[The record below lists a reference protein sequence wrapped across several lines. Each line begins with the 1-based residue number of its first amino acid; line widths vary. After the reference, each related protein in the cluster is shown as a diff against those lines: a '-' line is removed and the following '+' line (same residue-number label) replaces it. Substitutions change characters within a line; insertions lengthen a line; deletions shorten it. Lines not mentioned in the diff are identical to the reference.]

1 MICSPRGIPALAKT
15 NRISLSSVT
24 MLTLSIYFN
33 RLPYRSFTRLLFFS
47 LLLAYVPAQGQEADA
62 YRQFYEGFRNPPSHA
77 HPLVY
82 HWWLG
87 GHVDTV
93 RLKEEI
99 KAFKEAGVA
108 GFTIF
113 EIGSRDTVL
122 VGTGP
127 EFLGNE
133 SLRNIRLAVDEAGK
147 YGMEVGLNTASSW
160 NAGGKWVTPQHA
172 AKSIYQSVVKAT
184 GGSGLNLKIP
194 FPEIPERD
202 PRGRKRMID
211 FGKDGKPVYSQEIA
225 ILAIPVGAAVAD
237 TSVVVD
243 LSPYFDTK
251 TETLSWNAPSG
262 EWKIVRYVCSN
273 SGENLVLP
281 SKYSAGPIIDHFDA
295 EATAFHFNYIISRLE
310 SVLGDLRKT
319 ALKSL
324 YMASYEARG
333 FTWTPTLAAEF
344 RRINGYDVRKFLPVL
359 FDESSFT
366 PEVTAKFKAD
376 FQRTMSELMIHN
388 FYMKSKE
395 ICNAHG
401 LKNNSEAGGPG
412 LPLHNVP
419 VEPLKALGKGLDI
432 PRGEFWI
439 NHEQFNRDG
448 MDILRVVK
456 EVSSA
461 SNIYGAKIVEMEAFT
476 SFQHWQ
482 EGPFEMKPFGDRAF
496 AEGMNRVVVHG
507 STHNPAGTG
516 YPGIVYHAG
525 THYNDKRVWWK
536 KVRPFNEYLARV
548 SYILQK
554 ADFEADIA
562 YYYGDTIPNYGGHK
576 HGRFSP
582 GAGYDYELVN
592 TETLLNL
599 EVKDGRIVNP
609 RNGAAFRLLAL
620 AEEKEIN
627 PKVLEKLSEL
637 AGKGAVIVGPKPGK
651 PGIYRGM
658 SAAQMLK
665 TMKVI
670 PDFDYDDKGMYTL
683 DYTHYRKSGLDFY
696 FVVNTTGSWITR
708 NLSFRQPHKT
718 PEIWDPVS
726 GRVAAVSVFEQGP
739 DRVSLPLTLAPFES
753 KFVVFRTGNTG
764 ERFTKISS
772 AGIDPP
778 KITYRE
784 NDMEIWEDGLFELQ
798 HGKETRKIRNRLSTQ
813 TLEGAWEVYFDK
825 KWGAPEKA
833 VFPALTSWTLS
844 DIDGIKYYSGTARY
858 EKQFLHPV
866 HPNDYPNGR
875 IYLDLGDL
883 SHVAEVWL
891 NGRPLGITWAK
902 PYRFDVTGLL
912 VPGLNKVVV
921 EVANTWSNRITGDA
935 ITGQKFTKTHIA
947 DTFIKGVNQ
956 NRIRW
961 KDVPLIP
968 SGLFGPVTL
977 TTILPVALPRELRTA
992 GIFSDHM
999 VLQRDKPIPVWGTG
1013 TPGEELSVQLGD
1025 KSVRCKVGDDGNWR
1039 TDLPSFAAGG
1049 PYVMKV
1055 QGKTKKLEFKNV
1067 LVGDV
1072 WFASGQSNMEHAIAG
1087 WEWIPHSG
1095 ILNYEKELKESNN
1108 PNIRVFNVSL
1118 FPSPQPLADLQGGD
1132 KWKPAGPASL
1142 AGFSATAWFF
1152 AKRLNR
1158 ELNVPIGIIHSS
1170 WGGTSILT
1178 WTNQKSLDDFS
1189 DSLNLKPFG
1198 RNPSMQVWKEEVRE
1212 SISNNR
1218 ERRNKMSYASA
1229 EAERTVFGHT
1239 PGSQAWKQTELPA
1252 GEKEFGYVVWL
1263 RKEVRIPEG
1272 AAGSELALSL
1282 GFLNRQANIYWNGK
1296 ELGYFQYP
1304 APARVTVPAGLVK
1317 PGPNQIVIRLSN
1329 QWGAARIVGDPQ
1341 AFTLEAANKG
1351 FRLSL
1356 ATNWEVK
1363 DDLEPLP
1370 AAKPFYVNQPAF
1382 LFNGMVNPI
1391 IPYGIKGFIWNQ
1403 GESDAARPALYTQLF
1418 TRLIGDWRKFWEDDR
1433 LPFLFVQSSNAY
1445 SSHQSDRKSDT
1456 KGYLREAQ
1464 AKALAIKGTG
1474 MIVSTDIGNPYDV
1487 HPKNKQDYGNRL
1499 ALQALKK
1506 VYGKNVVADG
1516 PACQSWHVS
1525 GDTLIIRLDR
1535 QPEEI
1540 VLRDPTPTGCC
1551 FELAGRNGQFYPAK
1565 AFLRGSEIY
1574 IFSDKVRGPA
1584 EMRYTWGENPCVC
1597 VFDKTGLPMAPLR
1610 IAPLPPAP
1618 SPSQEKGSRL

>member
-1 MICSPRGIPALAKT
+1 M
-15 NRISLSSVT
+15 
-24 MLTLSIYFN
+24 F
-33 RLPYRSFTRLLFFS
+33 YRSFIRLVFFAF
-47 LLLAYVPAQGQEADA
+47 LLSYVPAQGQQADA
-62 YRQFYEGFRNPPSHA
+62 YRKFYEGFQNPPSHA

-127 EFLGNE
+127 EFLGDE

-172 AKSIYQSVVKAT
+172 SKSIYQSAVAAK
-184 GGSGLNLKIP
+184 GGSRLSLKIP

-202 PRGRKRMID
+202 PRGRKRMIA
-211 FGKDGKPVYSQEIA
+211 FGKDGRPVYSEEIA
-225 ILAIPVGAAVAD
+225 VLAIPVASPGVHTD
-237 TSVVVD
+237 TSSIRDV
-243 LSPYFDTK
+243 SSYFNPQ
-251 TETLSWNAPSG
+251 TETLEWDAPSG
-262 EWKIVRYVCSN
+262 DWKIVRYVCSN

-295 EATAFHFNYIISRLE
+295 EATAFHFNYIISRLQ

-344 RRINGYDVRKFLPVL
+344 RRINGYDVRKFLPIL
-359 FDESSFT
+359 FEEASF
-366 PEVTAKFKAD
+366 PKEVTAQFKAD
-376 FQRTMSELMIHN
+376 FQRTLSELMIRN

-412 LPLHNVP
+412 LPLHHVP

-439 NHEQFNRDG
+439 NHEQFNGDG

-461 SNIYGAKIVEMEAFT
+461 SNIYGTKIVEMEAFT

-482 EGPFEMKPFGDRAF
+482 EGPFEMKPIGDRAF

-536 KVRPFNEYLARV
+536 KSRPFNEYLARV
-548 SYILQK
+548 SYILQE

-582 GAGYDYELVN
+582 GAGYDYELIN
-592 TETLLNL
+592 TEILLGL
-599 EVKDGRIVNP
+599 EVKDGRVVNP
-609 RNGAAFRLLAL
+609 KNGAAFRLLAL
-620 AEEKEIN
+620 TREKEMN
-627 PKVLEKLSEL
+627 PEVEAKLNEL
-637 AGKGAVIVGPKPGK
+637 KKKGAVIISGPDPEKNV
-651 PGIYRGM
+651 
-658 SAAQMLK
+658 AQMLK
-665 TMKVI
+665 TLKI
-670 PDFDYDDKGMYTL
+670 APDFDYDDKGFYTL
-683 DYTHYRKSGLDFY
+683 DYTHYRKGGLDFY
-696 FVVNTTGSWITR
+696 FVVNTTGDWINRT
-708 NLSFRQPHKT
+708 LSFRQQQKT
-718 PEIWDPVS
+718 PEVWDPVT
-726 GRVAAVSVFEQGP
+726 GRIATVAVFEQGQGQI
-739 DRVSLPLTLAPFES
+739 SLPLSLAPFES
-753 KFVVFRTGNTG
+753 KFVVFRPGNTG
-764 ERFTKISS
+764 NRFTKISS

-784 NDMEIWEDGLFELQ
+784 NDVEIWEDGQFEL
-798 HGKETRKIRNRLSTQ
+798 HYGKETRKIRNRLNVK

-825 KWGAPEKA
+825 NWGAPEKA
-833 VFPALTSWTLS
+833 VFPELTSWTQS
-844 DIDGIKYYSGTARY
+844 DINGIKYYSGTARY

-866 HPNDYPNGR
+866 HANDHPGGR
-875 IYLDLGDL
+875 VYLDLGDL

-912 VPGLNKVVV
+912 VPGLNKLVV

-935 ITGQKFTKTHIA
+935 ITGEKFTKTHIT

-956 NRIRW
+956 NRIKW

-968 SGLFGPVTL
+968 SGLFGPVTF
-977 TTILPVALPRELRTA
+977 TTVLPVVFPKELSAA
-992 GIFSDHM
+992 GIFSDNM
-999 VLQRDKPIPVWGTG
+999 VLQRDQPIPVWGTG

-1025 KSVRCKVGDDGNWR
+1025 KSARGKVGDDGKWR
-1039 TDLPSFAAGG
+1039 VDLPPFAAGG
-1049 PYVMKV
+1049 PYVMRI
-1055 QGKTKKLEFKNV
+1055 QGSKKKIEYRNV
-1067 LVGDV
+1067 LTGDV
-1072 WFASGQSNMEHAIAG
+1072 WFASGQSNMEHAMAG
-1087 WEWIPHSG
+1087 WEWIPHSA
-1095 ILNYEKELKESNN
+1095 ILNADKELKDSNF

-1118 FPSPQPLADLQGGD
+1118 FPSPEPLSDLQGED
-1132 KWKPAGPASL
+1132 KWKPAGPESL

-1158 ELNVPIGIIHSS
+1158 ELNVPIGVIHSS

-1178 WTNQKSLDDFS
+1178 WTNRESLHDFRDSLDI
-1189 DSLNLKPFG
+1189 KPFPVTPALSAW
-1198 RNPSMQVWKEEVRE
+1198 RETVHE
-1212 SISNNR
+1212 SIRNNR
-1218 ERRNKMSYASA
+1218 ERRNKMSYASP
-1229 EAERTVFGHT
+1229 EAARAVLQNAAGGQ
-1239 PGSQAWKQTELPA
+1239 PWAQTALPS
-1252 GEKEFGYVVWL
+1252 GEKQFGYVAWL
-1263 RKEVRIPEG
+1263 RKEVSIPAD
-1272 AAGSELALSL
+1272 AAGNELTLSL

-1296 ELGYFQYP
+1296 ELGYVQYP
-1304 APARVTVPAGLVK
+1304 APTRVTVPASLVK
-1317 PGPNQIVIRLSN
+1317 PGPNRIVIRLSN
-1329 QWGAARIVGDPQ
+1329 QWGAAQVAGDPQ
-1341 AFTLEAANKG
+1341 AFRLEAVNKG
-1351 FRLSL
+1351 FSLSL
-1356 ATNWEVK
+1356 ATAWEVK
-1363 DDLEPLP
+1363 DDLEPIP
-1370 AAKPFYVNQPAF
+1370 AALPFYVNQPSF
-1382 LFNGMVNPI
+1382 LFNGMVNPV

-1418 TRLIGDWRKFWEDDR
+1418 TRLIGDWRKLWGNDG
-1433 LPFLFVQSSNAY
+1433 LPFLFVQGSNAY
-1445 SSHQSDRKSDT
+1445 SSHQFDEKSDT
-1456 KGYLREAQ
+1456 KSYLREAQ
-1464 AKALAIKGTG
+1464 AKALAVHGTG
-1474 MIVSTDIGNPYDV
+1474 MVVSADIGDPYDV

-1506 VYGKNVVADG
+1506 VYGKDVTADG
-1516 PACQSWHVS
+1516 PACQSWRLS
-1525 GDTLIIRLDR
+1525 GDTLVLHLDKPAGEVAMR
-1535 QPEEI
+1535 GDNSPE
-1540 VLRDPTPTGCC
+1540 CC
-1551 FELAGRNGQFYPAK
+1551 FELAGTAGQFYPAT
-1565 AFLRGSEIY
+1565 ATLRGNDIY
-1574 IFSDKVRGPA
+1574 VFSNRVQNPA
-1584 EMRYTWGENPCVC
+1584 KMRYAWGDNPCVC
-1597 VFDKTGLPMAPLR
+1597 IFDKTGLPMAPMR
-1610 IAPLPPAP
+1610 IQVA
-1618 SPSQEKGSRL
+1618 GF

>member
-1 MICSPRGIPALAKT
+1 MLNLKFVGFLIFALQ
-15 NRISLSSVT
+15 LSCLKAS
-24 MLTLSIYFN
+24 
-33 RLPYRSFTRLLFFS
+33 
-47 LLLAYVPAQGQEADA
+47 GQHADA
-62 YRQFYEGFRNPPSHA
+62 YRKFYEGFQNPPAKA

-99 KAFKEAGVA
+99 RSFKEAGVA

-127 EFLGNE
+127 EFLGDE
-133 SLRNIRLAVDEAGK
+133 SLRNIKLAIDEAGK

-172 AKSIYQSVVKAT
+172 AKSIYQSVVAVK
-184 GGSGLNLKIP
+184 GGNRLELKIP

-202 PRGRKRMID
+202 PRGRKRMIE
-211 FGKDGKPVYSQEIA
+211 FGKDGKPVYSEEIA
-225 ILAIPVGAAVAD
+225 VLAIPVRVAAAD
-237 TSVVVD
+237 TSSILD
-243 LSPYFDTK
+243 ISPYFNSE
-251 TETLSWNAPSG
+251 TETLAWNAPSG

-295 EATAFHFNYIISRLE
+295 DATAFHFNYIISRLQ

-333 FTWTPTLAAEF
+333 FNWTPTLAAEF
-344 RRINGYDVRKFLPVL
+344 RRINGYDVRKFLPIL
-359 FDESSFT
+359 FDESSF
-366 PEVTAKFKAD
+366 PSGATARFKAD
-376 FQRTMSELMIHN
+376 FQRTLSELMIRN

-461 SNIYGAKIVEMEAFT
+461 SNIYGSKIVEMEAFT

-482 EGPFEMKPFGDRAF
+482 EGPFEMKPIGDRAF

-507 STHNPAGTG
+507 STHNPTGTG

-536 KVRPFNEYLARV
+536 KARPFNEYLARV
-548 SYILQK
+548 SYILQE

-576 HGRFSP
+576 HGRFSA
-582 GAGYDYELVN
+582 GAGYDYELIN
-592 TETLLNL
+592 TEILLNL
-599 EVKDGRIVNP
+599 EIKDGRIVNP

-620 AEEKEIN
+620 TEEKEIN

-637 AGKGAVIVGPKPGK
+637 AKKGAVIVGPKPGK
-651 PGIYRGM
+651 PGIYRGV
-658 SAAQMLK
+658 SAAKMLE
-665 TMKVI
+665 TLKVI

-696 FVVNTTGSWITR
+696 FVVNTTGDWINRT
-708 NLSFRQPHKT
+708 LSFRQQQKT

-726 GRVAAVSVFEQGP
+726 GRVATASVVEQGT
-739 DRVSLPLTLAPFES
+739 DRISLPLSLAPFES
-753 KFVVFRTGNTG
+753 KFVVFRPGNTG

-772 AGIDPP
+772 SGIDPP

-798 HGKETRKIRNRLSTQ
+798 HGKETRKIRNRLNTK
-813 TLEGAWEVYFDK
+813 TLDGSWEVYFDK

-844 DIDGIKYYSGTARY
+844 DIDGVRYYSGTARY
-858 EKQFLHPV
+858 EKQFVHPV
-866 HPNDYPNGR
+866 HPNDHPNGR

-891 NGRPLGITWAK
+891 NGRALGITWAK

-935 ITGQKFTKTHIA
+935 ITGEKFTKTHIA
-947 DTFIKGVNQ
+947 DTFIKGINQ
-956 NRIRW
+956 NRVRW

-977 TTILPVALPRELRTA
+977 TTVLPVALPRELRAA
-992 GIFSDHM
+992 GIFSDNM
-999 VLQRDKPIPVWGTG
+999 VLQRDKAIPIWGTG
-1013 TPGEELSVQLGD
+1013 TAGEELTVQLGD

-1039 TDLPSFAAGG
+1039 ADLPSFAAGG
-1049 PYVMKV
+1049 PYTMKV
-1055 QGKTKKLEFKNV
+1055 QGQAKRLEFRNV

-1072 WFASGQSNMEHAIAG
+1072 WFASGQSNMEHAISG
-1087 WEWIPHSG
+1087 WEWIPHSA
-1095 ILNYEKELKESNN
+1095 ILNSDKELKDSNY
-1108 PNIRVFNVSL
+1108 PDIRVFNVSL
-1118 FPSPQPLADLQGGD
+1118 FPSPQPLADLQGED
-1132 KWKPAGPASL
+1132 KWKQAGPASL

-1152 AKRLNR
+1152 AKKLNR
-1158 ELNVPIGIIHSS
+1158 ELNIPIGIIHSS

-1178 WTNQKSLDDFS
+1178 WTNQKSLDDFR
-1189 DSLNLKPFG
+1189 DSLNLKPFE
-1198 RNPSMQVWKEEVRE
+1198 RNPATPVWKEAVRE
-1212 SISNNR
+1212 SVGNNR
-1218 ERRNKMSYASA
+1218 ERRNRMSYASA
-1229 EAERTVFGHT
+1229 EAGRTVFGNI
-1239 PGSQAWKQTELPA
+1239 PGNQVWKQTELPS
-1252 GEKEFGYVVWL
+1252 GEKLFGYVVWL
-1263 RKEVRIPEG
+1263 RKEISIPEEATRG
-1272 AAGSELALSL
+1272 DLTLSL
-1282 GFLNRQANIYWNGK
+1282 GFLNRQANVYWNGK

-1304 APARVTVPAGLVK
+1304 APTRVTVPANLVK
-1317 PGPNQIVIRLSN
+1317 AGPNQIAIRLSS
-1329 QWGAARIVGDPQ
+1329 QWGGAQIVGNPPS
-1341 AFTLEAANKG
+1341 FVLEAPNGG
-1351 FRLSL
+1351 FKLSL
-1356 ATNWEVK
+1356 ATTWEIK
-1363 DDLEPLP
+1363 EDLEPIP
-1370 AAKPFYVNQPAF
+1370 AAIPFYVNQPSF
-1382 LFNGMVNPI
+1382 LFNGMVNPV
-1391 IPYGIKGFIWNQ
+1391 IPYAIKGFIWNQ
-1403 GESDAARPALYTQLF
+1403 GEADASRPALYTRLF
-1418 TRLIGDWRKFWEDDR
+1418 TRLIGDWRKLWEDGQ
-1433 LPFLFVQSSNAY
+1433 LPFLFVQGSNAY
-1445 SSHQSDRKSDT
+1445 NTHEFDRRSFTKS
-1456 KGYLREAQ
+1456 YLREAQ
-1464 AKALAIKGTG
+1464 AKALALNGTG
-1474 MIVSTDIGNPYDV
+1474 MIVSVDIGDPYDV

-1516 PACQSWHVS
+1516 PACRSWHIS
-1525 GDTLIIRLDR
+1525 GDTLVICLDR
-1535 QPEEI
+1535 PSNE
-1540 VLRDPTPTGCC
+1540 VVMRMDNPSDCC
-1551 FELAGRNGQFYPAK
+1551 FELATRAGQFYPAK
-1565 AFLRGSEIY
+1565 AVLKGSEIHV
-1574 IFSDKVRGPA
+1574 FSDQVRSPA
-1584 EMRYTWGENPCVC
+1584 EMRYAWGDNPCVC

-1610 IAPLPPAP
+1610 ISIA
-1618 SPSQEKGSRL
+1618 R